1 MPPLPFQRMTMLTQT
16 QSTLTRRCPWGAVQA
31 SKVVADG
38 IFWFSTASHGG
49 FALSQDRYEQMP
61 DHLKACSFTDDE
73 FFEEDCSW
81 CAVVIAFP
89 DFFNQGMQAAAQECF
104 SRFYKNRA

>member
-1 MPPLPFQRMTMLTQT
+1 MLTQT

-38 IFWFSTASHGG
+38 IFWFSTASHAG

-104 SRFYKNRA
+104 SRFYKNLA